1 MSLPDSLSPGVVLLH
16 TSCGCHQG
24 FSASTNPYFDTRKRF
39 QKLYVDFRV
48 EFVYWRLVLLGRKL
62 LLVITAIMFNQNP
75 MFQVCTSL

>member
-1 MSLPDSLSPGVVLLH
+1 M
-16 TSCGCHQG
+16 
-24 FSASTNPYFDTRKRF
+24 
-39 QKLYVDFRV
+39 DFRV